1 MSKNNHPSLALLMAL
16 LISGSAFAQAVK
28 GPLLGSANASAI
40 SAEAP
45 APVHAKPAFKTVDD
59 LLRSGKLGGNTYSL
73 ASIMPSDVSSK
84 PTPAVEEPHI
94 PALRTSNPSLML
106 TGIFQS
112 RDTNRAEI
120 EALGTRRTYVVG
132 EHVQGGWTVSA
143 ITGQTVEMS
152 RCVNKKCGAQTLRLG
167 D

>member
-1 MSKNNHPSLALLMAL
+1 MSKNKITSLALLISL
-16 LISGSAFAQAVK
+16 LVSGSAFAQAVK
-28 GPLLGSANASAI
+28 GPLLSSANASAL
-40 SAEAP
+40 SAEATTP
-45 APVHAKPAFKTVDD
+45 AHAKPAIKTVDD

-73 ASIMPSDVSSK
+73 ASIMPNDVSSK
-84 PTPAVEEPHI
+84 PPAAVEDVNVPV
-94 PALRTSNPSLML
+94 PRPSNPSMML

-112 RDTNRAEI
+112 RDTNRVEI
-120 EALGTRRTYVVG
+120 EAMGTRRTYVVG

-152 RCVNKKCGAQTLRLG
+152 RCVNKKCGTQTLRLG